1 MKHIFLAL
9 AAVCAIVLFWAFLL
23 DDDPARMNQITT
35 DGRVLQPGV
44 LPADKAVTLAQAQD
58 STGQAIPL
66 LVVRIAPDAVTAVDL
81 TGYGGVPNTDLFRV
95 FDQVGEERLK
105 ALLQEAQGTD
115 AAAGLLREYGFD
127 VLKPAAGEGEL
138 HIGTGTNFP
147 EHAEETLSSSVFN
160 FPKFG
165 VATPPVTNVALRDSV
180 LLDYEVELCVRFD
193 RDIRSFAD
201 FEAARKGFFLCGDF
215 TDRGTLLRMI
225 DTGNFDSGS
234 GFSDSKSGEGF
245 FPSGPFLVIP
255 ADWQQ
260 FVADER
266 IQTLRNGAIR
276 QDAYGAE
283 MILGFD
289 DLVQKVLGDTSS
301 TRFVYEGSNHQLVR
315 DEQIAEGQGLMSGT
329 PEGVIFM
336 PPTARQIVR
345 GVARYFASG
354 AIFKA
359 ANPYDAI
366 ISSVVTDEQE
376 SGRFLKSEEEISY
389 LSSSM
394 GKITIAVIAQAG
406 KGT

>member
-1 MKHIFLAL
+1 MKRILSAAAAMC
-9 AAVCAIVLFWAFLL
+9 AAVLLWAFLL

-35 DGRVLQPGV
+35 DGQIVQPGV
-44 LPADKAVTLAQAQD
+44 LPAGKAITMAQAQGRN
-58 STGQAIPL
+58 GQAIPL
-66 LVVRIAPDAVTAVDL
+66 LVVGMTPDNVTAVDL
-81 TGYGGVPNTDLFRV
+81 TRYGGAPDTDLFRV
-95 FDQVGEERLK
+95 FDQVGEETLK
-105 ALLQEAQGTD
+105 TLWQQAQGTD
-115 AAAGLLREYGFD
+115 GAAGLLGEYSFD
-127 VLKPAAGEGEL
+127 VLKPAAGGGDL
-138 HIGTGTNFP
+138 HIGSGTNFP

-165 VATPPVTNVALRDSV
+165 VATPPVTSVALRDDM

-255 ADWQQ
+255 AEWQK
-260 FVADER
+260 FVTDER
-266 IQTLRNGAIR
+266 IQTLRNGVIR
-276 QDAYGAE
+276 QDAFGAE

-289 DLVQKVLGDTSS
+289 DLVQKVLGDTAS
-301 TRFVYEGSNHQLVR
+301 TRFVYKGSNHRLVR

-345 GVARYFASG
+345 GVVRYVVSG
-354 AIFKA
+354 AVFKA

-376 SGRFLKSEEEISY
+376 AGRFLMLDEEVSY

-394 GKITIAVIAQAG
+394 GKITIAVTSPAG
-406 KGT
+406 QGT